1 MVFGAFDTFVQ
12 NLKSHLIQFL
22 IIVSLSSLSP
32 PKRRLSQ
39 TSNRLRL
46 RATRLQEM
54 ASLFVG
60 VPNSH
65 LRRAYD
71 GWHRWDYGQDN
82 AWTQSYKVTQ
92 SCKSILYWLSHSY
105 QLWLSKQNWYMFF
118 FPREMQVM
126 CTFLTWCHPYSRCPK
141 ARSKLTKDLDRSR
154 LCSLTGF
161 RRQWPV
167 GATRKITRVTSKKVQ
182 RWDCKKQ
189 TNPLQVRKIHSF
201 LICFCCT
208 NQNGPNSEHC
218 FVFRIGSTW
227 LSGPCPRV
235 WSSLLWL
242 SARAPGDRVWIPR
255 IHGSW
260 LVRSWNLKSEDIWRS
275 SMIFFRCFVHVT
287 SCNRCNLHQDA
298 FPLADG
304 TFSGASTT
312 SVDARTRWASMCK
325 EWSLTSVASCCISR
339 VSAGFSRFQQESWWY
354 LMLMLI
360 LRNLCAVCA
369 NFLFLDPALGHLKR
383 CQEQN

>member
-118 FPREMQVM
+118 SPGNAGHV
-126 CTFLTWCHPYSRCPK
+126 HI
-141 ARSKLTKDLDRSR
+141 LDMVPSV
-154 LCSLTGF
+154 LSLP
-161 RRQWPV
+161 Q
-167 GATRKITRVTSKKVQ
+167 SSVQ
-182 RWDCKKQ
+182 
-189 TNPLQVRKIHSF
+189 
-201 LICFCCT
+201 
-208 NQNGPNSEHC
+208 
-218 FVFRIGSTW
+218 
-227 LSGPCPRV
+227 
-235 WSSLLWL
+235 
-242 SARAPGDRVWIPR
+242 
-255 IHGSW
+255 
-260 LVRSWNLKSEDIWRS
+260 
-275 SMIFFRCFVHVT
+275 
-287 SCNRCNLHQDA
+287 
-298 FPLADG
+298 ADQG
-304 TFSGASTT
+304 LG
-312 SVDARTRWASMCK
+312 
-325 EWSLTSVASCCISR
+325 SLTSLQPHRVSTPVASWGNPQNYKS
-339 VSAGFSRFQQESWWY
+339 
-354 LMLMLI
+354 
-360 LRNLCAVCA
+360 
-369 NFLFLDPALGHLKR
+369 HL
-383 CQEQN
+383 